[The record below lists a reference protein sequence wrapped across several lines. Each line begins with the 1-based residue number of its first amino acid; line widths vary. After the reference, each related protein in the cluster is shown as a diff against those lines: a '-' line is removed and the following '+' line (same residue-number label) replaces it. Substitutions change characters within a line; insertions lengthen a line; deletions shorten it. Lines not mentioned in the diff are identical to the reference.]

1 MKLTATTRGS
11 WISEGMASIAAIG
24 KVERRGRLVLVAIF
38 CYVAVVEKVKGGYA
52 GKIGKSTS
60 HQFEILIIIARHRA
74 PTDVAVT
81 KEKTN
86 GRIVIP

>member
-38 CYVAVVEKVKGGYA
+38 CYVAVVEKVVMQEKLA
-52 GKIGKSTS
+52 NPLPINLKFSSSSRDIERPQKMSPL
-60 HQFEILIIIARHRA
+60 QKRR
-74 PTDVAVT
+74 PTD
-81 KEKTN
+81 EL
-86 GRIVIP
+86 